1 MISIT
6 SRRELRPRAPEGAD
20 VQKVRVSRDLRRM
33 AYVRADGDRPGLYLE
48 EIASGGPPALACE
61 GEPIEAIGFSPD
73 GACVAY
79 VAGAEGPF
87 GRDRSVAWADAGGE
101 IGRVSGAAFAWAP
114 DGSLIVAD
122 LEDGALVQYNVETAV
137 SRALAPIQDDGDA
150 AMPPRLVV
158 SPKGRRVAM
167 TCQKAGEG
175 LSEVWLVERERG
187 AVTSRLLTQVP
198 GTRVHVMPFW
208 SPKGM
213 TLGLSIVHVAQDQ
226 SAIIVVRGLKRDGE
240 ILHTHELLDAPDA
253 PAWAPSGDAI
263 AFFVAEGPAIPLL
276 SDMEEDEEPSPFGPQ
291 RLALLDCR
299 ARSLSPV
306 PAPDVPPGALTFL
319 DGATLLIEGGAAA
332 HVLAFDAPP

>member
-1 MISIT
+1 
-6 SRRELRPRAPEGAD
+6 
-20 VQKVRVSRDLRRM
+20 M

-79 VAGAEGPF
+79 VAGADGPF

-101 IGRVSGAAFAWAP
+101 IGRVSGAAFAWTP

-122 LEDGALVQYNVETAV
+122 LEDGAIVQYNVETAV
-137 SRALAPIQDDGDA
+137 SRALAPIEDD
-150 AMPPRLVV
+150 
-158 SPKGRRVAM
+158 RRIAV
-167 TCQKAGEG
+167 TCHKAGEG

-187 AVTSRLLTQVP
+187 AVESRLLTQVP

-240 ILHTHELLDAPDA
+240 ILHTHELLDAPEA

-263 AFFVAEGPAIPLL
+263 AFFVAEGPAIPPL
-276 SDMEEDEEPSPFGPQ
+276 SDTEEDEEPSPFGPQ

-299 ARSLSPV
+299 ARSLSPL
-306 PAPDVPPGALTFL
+306 PALDVPPGALTFL
-319 DGATLLIEGGAAA
+319 DGATLLIDGGAAA
-332 HVLAFDAPP
+332 YVLAFDAPP